1 MSPKRKPEQSGPLSG
16 YSKVGRRYQP
26 PLQSLANVDANDWA
40 RDDLPDLLWPMI
52 LVAVHGDGGAK
63 RITSAQEILIKVLD
77 ESLLDDPA
85 YAFDGRLTSIEA
97 IPSEMR
103 EAVLAEFRKG
113 RRFTDL
119 IGPEIAGVLSLYPD
133 SPGRW
138 LLVDPWL
145 GKEISSPEDAM
156 DLLREAIVSV
166 LMDRHTNALV
176 KSATVGWRVLR
187 RTLSIHSEKTME
199 ALKDWPTVEETR
211 AAGDAVILSMFLV
224 VKQPPEDHLE
234 IESVRIAWAHEFWN
248 ANWRLTPCLIPV
260 EEDES
265 DELSTEEEAV
275 SGSSAPEDSA
285 SPTPPAR
292 SLGELRDELIEVLDD
307 KYGDFLAKAFDQKVA
322 VDLYNPAR
330 HEVVGGLVKRLHRL
344 SCKLLQFPSLWSS
357 DSAAG
362 IMRVYAETLICLSWM
377 SLQPDD
383 TGFDR
388 YKDYG
393 LGRRVLMRKHMEQM
407 VVEMPEDVRQA
418 FESVLGSLEA
428 RTGGEWSEQFQDVSI
443 ESTFAGIALRTMAEQ
458 TDLLDLYR
466 HVFQTSSGVM
476 HGEWWAIEDYELT
489 RCVEPLHRFHLVPSV
504 DDNVDPTLDF
514 GQHLVDRFLEVAS
527 LGVSNLTRQEDE
539 SS

>member
-1 MSPKRKPEQSGPLSG
+1 
-16 YSKVGRRYQP
+16 
-26 PLQSLANVDANDWA
+26 
-40 RDDLPDLLWPMI
+40 MI

-63 RITSAQEILIKVLD
+63 RIASAQAVLIKMLD
-77 ESLLDDPA
+77 DSLLDDPA

-97 IPSEMR
+97 IPPEMR

-119 IGPEIAGVLSLYPD
+119 IGPEVTGVLSLYPD

-145 GKEISSPEDAM
+145 GEEIPSPEDSM

-176 KSATVGWRVLR
+176 KSGTVGWRVLR
-187 RTLSIHSEKTME
+187 HTLSIHSEKTME

-224 VKQPPEDHLE
+224 LKQPPEDHLE
-234 IESVRIAWAHEFWN
+234 MEAVRFAWAHEFWN

-265 DELSTEEEAV
+265 DEPSTEEVAV
-275 SGSSAPEDSA
+275 SGSSAPEDAAPSA
-285 SPTPPAR
+285 PLAQ

-307 KYGDFLAKAFDQKVA
+307 KYGEFLAKAFDREVE

-330 HEVVGGLVKRLHRL
+330 HEVVCGLIKRLYRL
-344 SCKLLQFPSLWSS
+344 SRKLLQFPGLWSS

-362 IMRVYAETLICLSWM
+362 IMRVHAETLICLSWM
-377 SLQPDD
+377 SLQPGD

-407 VVEMPEDVRQA
+407 ISEMPEEVRHA
-418 FESVLGSLEA
+418 FEGVLGSLEA
-428 RTGGEWSEQFQDVSI
+428 RTGGEWSEQFQDVST
-443 ESTFAGIALRTMAEQ
+443 ESTFAGVALRTMAEQ
-458 TDLLDLYR
+458 SDLLDLYR

-514 GQHLVDRFLEVAS
+514 GQHLVDRFVEVAS
-527 LGVSNLTRQEDE
+527 LGVSNLTREEDE